1 MHVYLPQEYTT
12 ENRTPVLVNFHGSG
26 FILPWHGS
34 DDFFCT
40 DIAARTD
47 FMVLDV
53 QYALAPERPW
63 PQCHEDAEDIVT
75 WILEQPQR
83 FDLVRLSVSGFSAGG
98 NIAIVA
104 AAVTFPPNTIRN
116 LLAFYPPTDLSKD
129 PSRKVAPDTSGKPL
143 PDWMARIFNQA
154 YLGTFADTSSP
165 RVSPSFADPSRYPRN
180 VLIVTAAL
188 DNLCSEAEDL
198 ADRIKSADRS
208 QVTLYR
214 AEKCNHGWDK
224 KPVAGSPEALKRD
237 KAYSLAA
244 SVLQAVA

>member
-1 MHVYLPQEYTT
+1 MHAYLPQGYTT
-12 ENRTPVLVNFHGSG
+12 EKRTPVLVNFHGSG
-26 FILPWHGS
+26 FILSWHGS

-40 DIAARTD
+40 DIAAKTD

-63 PQCHEDAEDIVT
+63 PQCHEDAEDVIT

-83 FDLVRLSVSGFSAGG
+83 FDLSRLSVSGFSAGG

-104 AAVTFPPNTIRN
+104 AAVTFPPDTIRN
-116 LLAFYPPTDLSKD
+116 LLAFYPPTDLSTD

-143 PDWMARIFNQA
+143 PEWMARIFNQA
-154 YLGTFADTSSP
+154 YLGDFADASSP
-165 RVSPSFADPSRYPRN
+165 RVSPSFADLSRFPRS

-188 DNLCSEAEDL
+188 DNLCSEAESL
-198 ADRIKSADRS
+198 ADTIKSTGRS
-208 QVTLYR
+208 QVTRYR

-224 KPVAGSPEALKRD
+224 NSVVGSPQALERD

-244 SVLQAVA
+244 SVLQAGA